1 MINSFNKGGISLSKI
16 EFDNFPK
23 FLVSLGIVLFAFPF
37 LVIHFFLQEN
47 AVLLVTERELSQL
60 TAISS
65 QTIIAKQRLCLYLTS
80 NIAFLAIVC
89 VLLGLILLVFGCK
102 MWYSHQIKDDD
113 KLDVEI
119 NTAKAQLRKL
129 TLQEVGEKVAN
140 EVLELEHSDI
150 IEENQEKDKDLS
162 IDEIQLRQDAI
173 RKENSLIY
181 NQITKRYL
189 LVEEAV
195 INRIKFNL
203 SSSFM
208 VQDNVRINNINYD
221 AIAVSKGTEYD
232 YIIEVKYLISRSS
245 WNADYL
251 WSIINHTTQK
261 LVDYTESTGRKSKAL
276 VIIVTQ
282 ENQAKQAS
290 VLSWQ
295 KINEQNPLINVQIIA
310 ESDID
315 MLKIS
320 NI

>member
-1 MINSFNKGGISLSKI
+1 
-16 EFDNFPK
+16 
-23 FLVSLGIVLFAFPF
+23 
-37 LVIHFFLQEN
+37 
-47 AVLLVTERELSQL
+47 
-60 TAISS
+60 
-65 QTIIAKQRLCLYLTS
+65 
-80 NIAFLAIVC
+80 
-89 VLLGLILLVFGCK
+89 
-102 MWYSHQIKDDD
+102 
-113 KLDVEI
+113 
-119 NTAKAQLRKL
+119 
-129 TLQEVGEKVAN
+129 
-140 EVLELEHSDI
+140 
-150 IEENQEKDKDLS
+150 
-162 IDEIQLRQDAI
+162 
-173 RKENSLIY
+173 
-181 NQITKRYL
+181 
-189 LVEEAV
+189 
-195 INRIKFNL
+195 
-203 SSSFM
+203 M